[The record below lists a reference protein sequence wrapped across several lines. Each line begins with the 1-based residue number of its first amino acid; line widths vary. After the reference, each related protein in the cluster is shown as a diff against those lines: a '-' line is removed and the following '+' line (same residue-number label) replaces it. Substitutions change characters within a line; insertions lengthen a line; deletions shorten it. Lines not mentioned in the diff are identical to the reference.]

1 MKEQSK
7 LVEARQ
13 TGKDET
19 GGETN
24 PSLFPQKMKQNTINV
39 QEEAEEEVSARRRVG
54 GDLANVV
61 SMLITLLKSQITS
74 AMAATCHQGVI
85 NFGEGEEVRM
95 DSVNVADDACTPP
108 EGICYYSRDW
118 GNVTLTPDVTLSF
131 GCWPVDEARP
141 RLGQPECQQ
150 ESSGI
155 LCLCS
160 QDLCNHRIPQ
170 FELQRQGFEVHL
182 MLGLSI
188 LVVTVCLLAIA
199 VFIYCCFCRSR
210 PADPEGGMMI
220 PLLEV
225 TEKGKK
231 VGEKEKEGEDK
242 AESGELPDAEESPME
257 QTQFFT
263 EGKDG
268 SAKKGGRPRK
278 KDLDEKMD
286 GVAKLRCT
294 GPSGATNDSLINS
307 DDDEETVKG
316 KDSHK
321 LSEEV

>member
-85 NFGEGEEVRM
+85 NFGEGEEVRL

-118 GNVTLTPDVTLSF
+118 GNVTLTPGPGWVSPSVNKRAAAFYASALRTCATTGFLN
-131 GCWPVDEARP
+131 
-141 RLGQPECQQ
+141 
-150 ESSGI
+150 SS
-155 LCLCS
+155 S
-160 QDLCNHRIPQ
+160 
-170 FELQRQGFEVHL
+170 
-182 MLGLSI
+182 
-188 LVVTVCLLAIA
+188 
-199 VFIYCCFCRSR
+199 
-210 PADPEGGMMI
+210 
-220 PLLEV
+220 
-225 TEKGKK
+225 
-231 VGEKEKEGEDK
+231 
-242 AESGELPDAEESPME
+242 
-257 QTQFFT
+257 
-263 EGKDG
+263 
-268 SAKKGGRPRK
+268 
-278 KDLDEKMD
+278 
-286 GVAKLRCT
+286 
-294 GPSGATNDSLINS
+294 S
-307 DDDEETVKG
+307 D
-316 KDSHK
+316 KDSRCI
-321 LSEEV
+321 